1 MDEHLNKFITYLI
14 AEKNASPYTIKNYRH
29 EIGEFLGFLKE
40 QRIGSWDGVDRYVLR
55 RYLAWLQAQGYVKAS
70 ITRRISEL
78 RSFCRYLVREGILD
92 RNPIR
97 TISSPKVPKR
107 LPDYLDL
114 HEVEALLAAP
124 DTAEPQ
130 GQRDLAILEVL
141 YASGLRVSE
150 LVSLNLRNVDLQHS
164 ELRVWGKG
172 AKERVALLGGPAC
185 RTLTRYIDD
194 GRLRLIRENRYL
206 FSVGLDFVSEL
217 DKREVSARLREQFQG
232 YGKALTPQALVEV
245 EQAGSNWTIV
255 DANKKYFIQSEN
267 QTLNVYEN
275 RATNALFL
283 NRLGGRLST
292 RSVNNI
298 LDKYAK
304 LAGLERRVTPHVMR
318 HTFATHLLDGGAD
331 LRTVQELLGHAD
343 LSTTQ
348 IYTHVS
354 QARAKEVYQ
363 KAHPRAREQGS
374 RGAGGQGN
382 KGAEEQ

>member
-14 AEKNASPYTIKNYRH
+14 AEKNASPYTIKNYRN
-29 EIGEFLGFLKE
+29 EIGQFLGFMKE
-40 QRIGSWDGVDRYVLR
+40 QGIDSWDGVDRYVLR
-55 RYLAWLQAQGYVKAS
+55 RYLEWLQAQGYVKAS

-78 RSFCRYLVREGILD
+78 RSFCRYLVREDILD
-92 RNPIR
+92 TNPIR
-97 TISSPKVPKR
+97 AISSPKVPKR
-107 LPDYLDL
+107 LPDYLDP

-124 DTAEPQ
+124 DATVPR
-130 GQRDLAILEVL
+130 GQRDRAILEVL

-150 LVSLNLRNVDLQHS
+150 LVSLNLSNVDLRHGQM
-164 ELRVWGKG
+164 RVWGKG
-172 AKERVALLGGPAC
+172 AKERLALLGNPA
-185 RTLTRYIDD
+185 RRALRRYIQD
-194 GRLRLIRENRYL
+194 GRAELVKEN
-206 FSVGLDFVSEL
+206 
-217 DKREVSARLREQFQG
+217 K
-232 YGKALTPQALVEV
+232 
-245 EQAGSNWTIV
+245 
-255 DANKKYFIQSEN
+255 
-267 QTLNVYEN
+267 
-275 RATNALFL
+275 ATNALFL

-292 RSVNNI
+292 RSVSNI

-354 QARAKEVYQ
+354 QARAKEVYR

-374 RGAGGQGN
+374 GPDRLTSRT
-382 KGAEEQ
+382 EEGRNEINETT

>member
-1 MDEHLNKFITYLI
+1 VEEAMDEHLNKFITYLI

-29 EIGEFLGFLKE
+29 EIGQFLDFLNE
-40 QRIGSWDGVDRYVLR
+40 QEIGSWDGVDRYVLR
-55 RYLAWLQAQGYVKAS
+55 RYLAWLQAEGYVKAS

-107 LPDYLDL
+107 LPDYLDV

-124 DTAEPQ
+124 DVMAPQ
-130 GQRDLAILEVL
+130 GQRDQAIMEVL

-150 LVSLNLRNVDLQHS
+150 LVSLNLRNVDLQHG

-172 AKERVALLGGPAC
+172 AKERLALLGGPAC
-185 RTLTRYIDD
+185 RALTRYIQD
-194 GRLRLIRENRYL
+194 GRLKLVKEN
-206 FSVGLDFVSEL
+206 
-217 DKREVSARLREQFQG
+217 K
-232 YGKALTPQALVEV
+232 P
-245 EQAGSNWTIV
+245 
-255 DANKKYFIQSEN
+255 
-267 QTLNVYEN
+267 
-275 RATNALFL
+275 TNALFL
-283 NRLGGRLST
+283 NRLGSRLST
-292 RSVNNI
+292 RSVSNI

-304 LAGLERRVTPHVMR
+304 LAGLGRCVTPHLLR

-354 QARAKEVYQ
+354 QARVREVYR
-363 KAHPRAREQGS
+363 KAHPRAKAQGS
-374 RGAGGQGN
+374 N
-382 KGAEEQ
+382 GAEEQGRKPAPLTNRAKEDRNEINETT

>member
-1 MDEHLNKFITYLI
+1 MRGDMDEHLNKFITYLI

-29 EIGEFLGFLKE
+29 EIGQFLGFMKE
-40 QRIGSWDGVDRYVLR
+40 QGIDSWDGVDRYLLR

-70 ITRRISEL
+70 ITRKISEL

-92 RNPIR
+92 KNPIR
-97 TISSPKVPKR
+97 AISSPKIPKR
-107 LPDYLDL
+107 LPNYLDL

-124 DTAEPQ
+124 DAMTPQ
-130 GQRDLAILEVL
+130 SQRDRAIMEVL

-150 LVSLNLRNVDLQHS
+150 LVSLNLRNVDLRHG

-172 AKERVALLGGPAC
+172 AKERVALLGEPAC
-185 RTLTRYIDD
+185 RALRRYIRE
-194 GRLRLIRENRYL
+194 GRPQLIKSGRE
-206 FSVGLDFVSEL
+206 
-217 DKREVSARLREQFQG
+217 
-232 YGKALTPQALVEV
+232 
-245 EQAGSNWTIV
+245 
-255 DANKKYFIQSEN
+255 
-267 QTLNVYEN
+267 
-275 RATNALFL
+275 TNALFL
-283 NRLGGRLST
+283 NRLGSRLST

-298 LDKYAK
+298 LDRYAK

-363 KAHPRAREQGS
+363 KAHPRARDKQIT
-374 RGAGGQGN
+374 
-382 KGAEEQ
+382 EEDRNEINETT

>member
-14 AEKNASPYTIKNYRH
+14 AEKNASPYTVKNYRH
-29 EIGEFLGFLKE
+29 EIGEFLDFLKE
-40 QRIGSWDGVDRYVLR
+40 QGIDSWDVVDRYVLR

-78 RSFCRYLVREGILD
+78 RSFCRYLVREGMLD

-97 TISSPKVPKR
+97 AISSPKVPKR
-107 LPDYLDL
+107 LPNYLDL
-114 HEVEALLAAP
+114 YEVEALLAAP
-124 DTAEPQ
+124 DAMDPQ

-150 LVSLNLRNVDLQHS
+150 LVGLNLRNVDLQHG

-172 AKERVALLGGPAC
+172 AKERVALLGEPAC
-185 RTLTRYIDD
+185 RALRRYIRE
-194 GRLRLIRENRYL
+194 GRLELIKGNRE
-206 FSVGLDFVSEL
+206 
-217 DKREVSARLREQFQG
+217 
-232 YGKALTPQALVEV
+232 
-245 EQAGSNWTIV
+245 
-255 DANKKYFIQSEN
+255 
-267 QTLNVYEN
+267 
-275 RATNALFL
+275 TNALFL
-283 NRLGGRLST
+283 NRLGSRLST

-298 LDKYAK
+298 LDRYAK

-354 QARAKEVYQ
+354 QARAKEVYR
-363 KAHPRAREQGS
+363 KAHPRARDKEGIEEVD
-374 RGAGGQGN
+374 GGDLNVSGDA
-382 KGAEEQ
+382 K